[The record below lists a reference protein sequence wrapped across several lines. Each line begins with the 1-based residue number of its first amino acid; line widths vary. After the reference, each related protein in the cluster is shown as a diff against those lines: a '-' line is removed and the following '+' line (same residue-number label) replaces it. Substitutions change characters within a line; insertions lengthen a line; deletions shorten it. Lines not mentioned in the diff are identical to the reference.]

1 MPAASAK
8 PAGGV
13 RRGQTPGRCAR
24 ASDSG
29 HYTGPPPMPV
39 ASLNGCE
46 IHYDVHGEGD
56 PLVCVH
62 GLGCDRRAWALQI
75 GPFSERYKTVVF
87 DNRDVGQSSLATDDY
102 TTADMA
108 GDVLALAD
116 HLELESFHLLGISLG
131 GMVSQQVALAAPQR
145 VRTLTLAVTHGGV
158 QKAGRVRGRLL
169 GSYARHLPPDDV
181 VDNLLYLCYTE
192 AFFENDAMF
201 EFMRNALLENPY
213 PQPPEAF
220 ARQARAGSLHD
231 VRDRL
236 GELTMPVHVIGAE
249 RDLMIPVWKSTELAS
264 LIPASKLTI
273 IEGQGHG
280 VMWEG
285 AEKFNAAVTEFL
297 AATPTQAVR

>member
-1 MPAASAK
+1 MPHA
-8 PAGGV
+8 
-13 RRGQTPGRCAR
+13 
-24 ASDSG
+24 D
-29 HYTGPPPMPV
+29 
-39 ASLNGCE
+39 LNGFQ

-56 PLVCVH
+56 PLICVH

-75 GPFSERYKTVVF
+75 QPLSERYQAVFF

-102 TTADMA
+102 TTAEMA

-131 GMVSQQVALAAPQR
+131 GMVSQHVALAAPER

-158 QKAGRVRGRLL
+158 RKAGQVRGRLL
-169 GSYARHLPPDDV
+169 GSYARNLPREDV

-192 AFFENDAMF
+192 AFFENEAML

-220 ARQARAGSLHD
+220 ARQAAAGSLHD

-236 GELTMPVHVIGAE
+236 GELTMAVHVIGAE
-249 RDLMIPVWKSTELAS
+249 RDMMIPVWKSSELAS
-264 LIPASKLTI
+264 LIPGAKLTI

-280 VMWEG
+280 VMWE
-285 AEKFNAAVTEFL
+285 AADQFNAAVTEFL
-297 AATPTQAVR
+297 TTTATEALR